1 MCDGLYVGTSL
12 TGRAFQSLV
21 GNQED
26 PDLKECL
33 GHPELVND
41 LLPLLQ
47 IPTSSL
53 SPASCSLMSLTGQDG
68 VSLLFSHG

>member
-1 MCDGLYVGTSL
+1 MHDGLYVGTSL
-12 TGRAFQSLV
+12 TERAFQSLV
-21 GNQED
+21 GNQGD
-26 PDLKECL
+26 SDLKECL
-33 GHPELVND
+33 GHAGLINY

-68 VSLLFSHG
+68 VSLLSSHG